1 MDKKEKQLAAIRVRG
16 ITEIRIKVEDTLRML
31 RLYRKNSCMVM
42 DDTPAGRGMLKRVKD
57 YATFGEV
64 DDALLAEL
72 ASKRGQ
78 PAKDDD
84 KALTINSKKYNRV
97 FHLAPPRKGFER
109 KGIKEPYSRGGATGN
124 RGSKMA
130 DLLRRMM

>member
-1 MDKKEKQLAAIRVRG
+1 MAETKGKIAVVLVRG
-16 ITEIRIKVEDTLRML
+16 RINLKPDVLFTLNML

-64 DDALLAEL
+64 DDALLADL